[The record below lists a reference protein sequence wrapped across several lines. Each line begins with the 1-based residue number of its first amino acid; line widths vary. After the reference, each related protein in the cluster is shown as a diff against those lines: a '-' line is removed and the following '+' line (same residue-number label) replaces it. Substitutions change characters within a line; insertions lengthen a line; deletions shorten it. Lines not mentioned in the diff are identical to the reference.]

1 MTATETA
8 TITANR
14 NCNGAT
20 LMGDPLL
27 PMQESPLNIGA
38 DAEAARQ
45 HAFDALENGN
55 GNGNGN
61 GHTGVHSHSSSSARR
76 STGLD
81 SVDSA
86 DSSPFV
92 NNVDD
97 TSTTSSNQENH
108 SPSKDKR
115 RSRIMS
121 GSEISPL
128 KMLQRTNSETSS
140 TTATSTSTSHHQ
152 SNSIDDKLMP
162 PVPKSPRKSV
172 SPLRRFPVRVNTGES
187 NPRGRPQSIPPPV
200 HEQQEPEEDNEPE
213 RPRSEPK
220 EISIDE
226 AIAQNPGVR
235 HAIEIFEDTLDSMGD
250 DDDDAT
256 SLPDE
261 GATPRAPTD
270 PQPQQEDAEGDETM
284 GDESMMSAFSTFS
297 AIPNMTTFARLG
309 GRTPNQ
315 MPQDARRGSNTTNL
329 LEFTDSQRFP
339 GGRSSPTKFLTVAD
353 AKKTPNRQSIANLL
367 DFEIPPM
374 PTPRSVPSI
383 SARELESLKSN
394 FMSEISSLRATLS
407 GKEAEAASLKTAL
420 MDAEKRAGETGEQL
434 REERNL
440 REQCTED
447 KDTWEKRGREMET
460 VLRQVKDEIMT
471 TQREREALEAR
482 LEESE
487 GRREAAEMMAQEAE
501 SKMAAMR
508 ASKVGGGNDAANS
521 PGGAVRSPK
530 GTAST
535 QREIELA
542 VEKVA
547 RELHTAY
554 KSKHEAKVA
563 ALKKNYEVRWDKKIR
578 ELEAKIEE
586 LSRENDELRQG
597 RDATLTKVEV
607 EAGER
612 RDQAVKDSAQIKELR
627 AEVEKLEAVLK
638 TVQSDNNEIRREL
651 EAERVEKGELV
662 TLSEEL
668 MQMQSMQSFIAQN
681 NNNTNNNTNNQ
692 SPPERRMHHPVEQ
705 QQQQQQQQPHQY
717 TPPKRVAQR
726 ASAPVPPRGQT
737 GFGLTRSATSA
748 VAANTPKKMGLVS
761 PSGLPG
767 AGAKS
772 ANRNSMIGRPPGGL
786 SGLKAPGSRIG
797 GPPQAQNH
805 QRGQSSGLVRPG
817 SGLARPGG
825 LMSSIQQMGSYRG
838 RGE

>member
-1 MTATETA
+1 
-8 TITANR
+8 
-14 NCNGAT
+14 
-20 LMGDPLL
+20 
-27 PMQESPLNIGA
+27 MQEQPPNIGADA

-55 GNGNGN
+55 G
-61 GHTGVHSHSSSSARR
+61 HSHSHSHSTSNSYSSSSVARR

-81 SVDSA
+81 SLDSA

-97 TSTTSSNQENH
+97 SSQASSNQENH

-128 KMLQRTNSETSS
+128 KMLQRSSSEASAATTTTTTSK
-140 TTATSTSTSHHQ
+140 AHHQ
-152 SNSIDDKLMP
+152 QSDSIDDKLMP
-162 PVPKSPRKSV
+162 PTPKSPRKSV
-172 SPLRRFPVRVNTGES
+172 SPLRRFPVRVNTGDS
-187 NPRGRPQSIPPPV
+187 NPRARPQSIPPPV
-200 HEQQEPEEDNEPE
+200 HEQQEPEDDHDHEAE
-213 RPRSEPK
+213 RPRSAVK
-220 EISIDE
+220 EISLEE

-250 DDDDAT
+250 DDDDDDAT

-261 GATPRAPTD
+261 AATPKGPVD
-270 PQPQQEDAEGDETM
+270 PQPQQGGDESDETM

-315 MPQDARRGSNTTNL
+315 MPQDGRRGSNTTNL
-329 LEFTDSQRFP
+329 LDFTDNLRFP
-339 GGRSSPTKFLTVAD
+339 GGRSSPTRSLTMAD
-353 AKKTPNRQSIANLL
+353 AKKTPSRQSIANLL

-394 FMSEISSLRATLS
+394 FLSEISSLRATLS

-440 REQCTED
+440 REQCAED

-508 ASKVGGGNDAANS
+508 ASRVGGGGNEAANS

-530 GTAST
+530 GTTS

-547 RELHTAY
+547 RELHAAY

-563 ALKKNYEVRWDKKIR
+563 ALKKNYELRWDKKIR

-586 LSRENDELRQG
+586 LGRENDELRVG

-638 TVQSDNNEIRREL
+638 TVQGDNNELRRQL

-681 NNNTNNNTNNQ
+681 NNSNTDDE
-692 SPPERRMHHPVEQ
+692 SPPERQMHHPGPAAVEHQ
-705 QQQQQQQQPHQY
+705 QQQQY

-737 GFGLTRSATSA
+737 GFGLGRSATTTA
-748 VAANTPKKMGLVS
+748 PAANTPKKMGLS
-761 PSGLPG
+761 PGGLPG
-767 AGAKS
+767 AAAKS
-772 ANRNSMIGRPPGGL
+772 VNRNSMIGRLPGAP

-797 GPPQAQNH
+797 GPQQQQH

-817 SGLARPGG
+817 SGLARPGA